1 MGDKI
6 AKIYANTDQ
15 VSKHG
20 DGYDFLCFKFN
31 LMNQSFTAIH
41 FTFYSSPVRKEL
53 HGDNDLPE
61 IYPNGASLKPF
72 PENKNNSWM

>member
-31 LMNQSFTAIH
+31 LMNQSF
-41 FTFYSSPVRKEL
+41 YSHTRYILFLTCS
-53 HGDNDLPE
+53 
-61 IYPNGASLKPF
+61 
-72 PENKNNSWM
+72 